1 MDLYVATN
9 GNDAWSGAHPRPLK
23 QKGDGPLATL
33 AGAVKRLRAL
43 YETWAAT
50 HQPTPW
56 GGSGQDDESAK
67 GGNASP
73 ETRVA
78 KPGRKN
84 PANVR

>member
-1 MDLYVATN
+1 M
-9 GNDAWSGAHPRPLK
+9 
-23 QKGDGPLATL
+23 
-33 AGAVKRLRAL
+33 KRLRVL
-43 YETWAAT
+43 YETWTAT

-56 GGSGQDDESAK
+56 GGSGQDDESAE

-84 PANVR
+84 PAKVR